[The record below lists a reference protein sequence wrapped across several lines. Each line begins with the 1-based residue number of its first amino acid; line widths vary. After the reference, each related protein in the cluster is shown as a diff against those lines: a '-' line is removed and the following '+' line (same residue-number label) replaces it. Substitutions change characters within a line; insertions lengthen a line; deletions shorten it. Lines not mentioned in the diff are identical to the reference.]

1 MLVYKQHDFIGK
13 PIFETTHPGDMAESG
28 RLFRRIVRKAEPY
41 QLEKRYRRKD
51 GAALWVS
58 VSASPL
64 RDAEGK
70 TQSAVAIINDIID
83 QKKAQAFLGE
93 PRARLERATLPI
105 RTLGD
110 TPTRPTLPTPPV
122 PPS

>member
-70 TQSAVAIINDIID
+70 TQSAAVLIIVIYEQ
-83 QKKAQAFLGE
+83 QKDLGLLGVL
-93 PRARLERATLPI
+93 ARRVGGEV
-105 RTLGD
+105 
-110 TPTRPTLPTPPV
+110 RPTHRTRQHR
-122 PPS
+122 SGRE

>member
-51 GAALWVS
+51 GSTLWVS

-64 RDAEGK
+64 RDTEGK
-70 TQSAVAIINDIID
+70 TQSAVGVILHLSD
-83 QKKAQAFLGE
+83 QKKTYALPGE
-93 PRARLERATLPI
+93 RGRRLEGEIPALYDHRTPALRAGLY
-105 RTLGD
+105 G
-110 TPTRPTLPTPPV
+110 RP
-122 PPS
+122 